1 MTSFPF
7 TIDYIAFWILSALLL
22 AAFLVKGLVTYSTPT
37 LNFSDLSDLKL
48 PSKRQR
54 FSQLPHHLY
63 LATLLFLGLA
73 FLDPHFLYP
82 KGYPLPH
89 SKQPT
94 SLPTEGIAIYLVVD
108 QSGSMGEKIVSEG
121 FFGRKQS
128 LTKIDLLK
136 EMSKQFIS
144 HRPSDLIG
152 LIAFARI
159 PRILS
164 PLTLDHDALL
174 NQLKEIQPVN
184 NPEENGTAIGYAIY
198 KTAHLIAA
206 TRHFAEDLQDQGKPA
221 YQIKNSIMVVIT
233 DGFQDPSRL
242 DYGNR
247 LRTIELDEA
256 AAYAK
261 SQGIHLYII
270 NIDPKFLS
278 ATFAPHR
285 RQMQALAELTGGQLY
300 LATREQDLQHVF
312 DTIDRLEKSS
322 IPTSLG
328 KSDTQEN
335 KRRFSLYSY
344 FIAIGL
350 CCFLAALF
358 LESTLLRKFP

>member
-7 TIDYIAFWILSALLL
+7 TIDYVAFWILSALLL
-22 AAFLVKGLVTYSTPT
+22 AAFLVKGLFTYSIPT
-37 LNFSDLSDLKL
+37 LNFSDLSNLKL
-48 PSKRQR
+48 LSKRLR
-54 FSQLPHHLY
+54 FSRLPHHLY
-63 LATLLFLGLA
+63 LTALLFLGTA

-89 SKQPT
+89 SKQPIP
-94 SLPTEGIAIYLVVD
+94 LPTEGIAIYLVVD
-108 QSGSMGEKIVSEG
+108 QSGSMGEKIASEG
-121 FFGRKQS
+121 FFGRRQAQ
-128 LTKIDLLK
+128 TKMDLLK
-136 EMSKQFIS
+136 AMSEQFVS
-144 HRPSDLIG
+144 QRPSDLIG

-164 PLTLDHDALL
+164 PLTLDHEAVLK
-174 NQLKEIQPVN
+174 QLKEIQLIDD
-184 NPEENGTAIGYAIY
+184 PEENGTAIGYAIY

-221 YQIKNSIMVVIT
+221 YQIKNSIMVVLT

-256 AAYAK
+256 ATYAK

-270 NIDPKFLS
+270 NIDPKFS
-278 ATFAPHR
+278 SPAFAPHR
-285 RQMQALAELTGGQLY
+285 RQMQAMAELTGGELY

-312 DTIDRLEKSS
+312 STIDRLEKSS
-322 IPTSLG
+322 IPGNLG
-328 KSDTQEN
+328 TLDTQEN
-335 KRRFSLYSY
+335 RPRFSLYPY

-350 CCFLAALF
+350 ACFLAALF
-358 LESTLLRKFP
+358 LETTLLRKFP